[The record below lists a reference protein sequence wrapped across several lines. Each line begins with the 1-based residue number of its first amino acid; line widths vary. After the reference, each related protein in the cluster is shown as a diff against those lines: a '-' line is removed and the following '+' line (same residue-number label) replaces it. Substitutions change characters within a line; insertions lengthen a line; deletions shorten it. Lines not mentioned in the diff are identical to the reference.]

1 MANLI
6 PEEPREFA
14 NPDDFETQ
22 VTEYIRL
29 KASMKIMET
38 RTKELNKLITQKI
51 DQDGY
56 EDSDG
61 NWLIDLESPIDG
73 ISRLEKMRKSSR
85 KLDETV
91 AETII
96 AAAGIEEEVYEMVKT
111 LSEEKLM
118 AAYYDGKITEQQLD
132 EMFPVAVSWA
142 LWTRK

>member
-29 KASMKIMET
+29 KASMKIMES

-56 EDSDG
+56 EDAEG

>member
-6 PEEPREFA
+6 PEEPRSFS

-29 KASMKIMET
+29 KASMKIMEA
-38 RTKELNKLITQKI
+38 RSKELNKLITQKI
-51 DQDGY
+51 DEAGY

-61 NWLIDLESPIDG
+61 NWIIDLETPIDG
-73 ISRLEKMRKSSR
+73 IGRLEKQRRSSR
-85 KLDETV
+85 KIDEST

-96 AAAGIEEEVYEMVKT
+96 SNAGIEEEVYEMVKT

-132 EMFPVAVSWA
+132 EMFPISVSWA
-142 LWTRK
+142 LWTKK

>member
-6 PEEPREFA
+6 PEEPRSFS

-29 KASMKIMET
+29 KASMKIMEA
-38 RTKELNKLITQKI
+38 RSKELNKLITQKI
-51 DQDGY
+51 DEAGY
-56 EDSDG
+56 EDSEG
-61 NWLIDLESPIDG
+61 NWIIDLETPIDG
-73 ISRLEKMRKSSR
+73 IGRLEKQRRTSR
-85 KLDETV
+85 KIDEST

-96 AAAGIEEEVYEMVKT
+96 SNAGIEEEVYEMVKT

-132 EMFPVAVSWA
+132 EMFPVNVSWA
-142 LWTRK
+142 LWTKK